1 MCNFFANILSLTIL
15 NKFYLSIKF
24 LLFIININNIE
35 EGRLKRLSPTGELSL
50 CRSKHEIDHKKNRQP
65 KADGFQQYLN

>member
-50 CRSKHEIDHKKNRQP
+50 CRSKHEIDHKKTASLRLTVFN
-65 KADGFQQYLN
+65 NI